1 MKAIWN
7 GKIIAKSDDVEELDG
22 TYYFPIDSIKKC
34 YFIESG
40 KRSVCPYKGK
50 AHYFHIHV
58 DGKTNEDSAWY
69 YPEPNEFSYMLKNKI
84 AFWKGIE
91 IKESELKISLELLN
105 VLNSFF

>member
-50 AHYFHIHV
+50 AHYFHIYV
-58 DGKTNEDSAWY
+58 DGKTNEDAAWH

-84 AFWKGIE
+84 AFWKGVV
-91 IKESELKISLELLN
+91 IKESDRKISLELLN